1 MIFKPR
7 QKKQNLDISITLT
20 SHAIERVKDIVFLG
34 VILDE
39 NLTWKPHIAHVSR
52 KISKSIGVIYKSS
65 FCLSPSSL
73 RTLYFSL
80 IYPYLVYCI
89 SVWGST
95 YSSNLNRIFILQK
108 KCIRII
114 FKSSYDAHT
123 EPLFKALRI
132 LKFANIYKF
141 QVGKMMF
148 LFRKGLLPSAFC
160 NMFPLRNT
168 FHSYNT
174 RTCEHFHIA
183 SYRTNIRSF
192 AIRFQGPKLFNSFDS
207 SLKNANSISSF
218 KTQLRTF
225 LSSG

>member
-1 MIFKPR
+1 MR
-7 QKKQNLDISITLT
+7 RAL
-20 SHAIERVKDIVFLG
+20 RG
-34 VILDE
+34 
-39 NLTWKPHIAHVSR
+39 
-52 KISKSIGVIYKSS
+52 KSS
-65 FCLSPSSL
+65 FCFSPSSL

-114 FKSSYDAHT
+114 SKSSYDAHT

-132 LKFANIYKF
+132 LKFADIYKF

-174 RTCEHFHIA
+174 RTCEHFHVA

>member
-1 MIFKPR
+1 M
-7 QKKQNLDISITLT
+7 LL
-20 SHAIERVKDIVFLG
+20 
-34 VILDE
+34 
-39 NLTWKPHIAHVSR
+39 
-52 KISKSIGVIYKSS
+52 IGVKQI
-65 FCLSPSSL
+65 
-73 RTLYFSL
+73 
-80 IYPYLVYCI
+80 
-89 SVWGST
+89 GS
-95 YSSNLNRIFILQK
+95 RFILQK

-114 FKSSYDAHT
+114 SKSSYDAHT

-174 RTCEHFHIA
+174 RTCEHFHVA

>member
-1 MIFKPR
+1 MQRGLSSIFPL
-7 QKKQNLDISITLT
+7 QT
-20 SHAIERVKDIVFLG
+20 S
-34 VILDE
+34 
-39 NLTWKPHIAHVSR
+39 
-52 KISKSIGVIYKSS
+52 
-65 FCLSPSSL
+65 
-73 RTLYFSL
+73 LYFSL

-114 FKSSYDAHT
+114 SKSSYDAHT

-132 LKFANIYKF
+132 LKFADIYKF
-141 QVGKMMF
+141 QVSKMMF

-174 RTCEHFHIA
+174 RTCEHFHVA

-207 SLKNANSISSF
+207 SLKKCKQYFVLQNPTTHISLFWLILNSNNIYIFFVQYFQGGF
-218 KTQLRTF
+218 KEVPLKPP
-225 LSSG
+225 